1 MKSKYVQDPGE
12 LLELMQHILDIST
25 DPFISIDPFIIHSSS
40 LLVALSFLHF
50 HWAKQNYTHTLLNH

>member
-1 MKSKYVQDPGE
+1 MKSKYMQDPGE
-12 LLELMQHILDIST
+12 LLELMQHILDVST
-25 DPFISIDPFIIHSSS
+25 DPFIIHSSS